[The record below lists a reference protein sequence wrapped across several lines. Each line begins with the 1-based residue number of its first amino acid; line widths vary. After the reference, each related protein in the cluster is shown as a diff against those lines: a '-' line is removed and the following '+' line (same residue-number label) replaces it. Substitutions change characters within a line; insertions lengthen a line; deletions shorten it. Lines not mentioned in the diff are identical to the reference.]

1 MPLNNPA
8 PQFGLLTEYDMRAY
22 SGVEVF
28 DRSGGSAVS
37 LPTFA
42 SGEGVYEDA
51 LFFLNRRLMKSD
63 LSFEGQANNNPFVFG
78 TGWKVRIDADDK
90 VYVYSDQDFTLTHIG
105 SIDAL
110 GFGSA
115 TLSAT
120 LVGSDYIITAPNDWL
135 RGELNL
141 DDVSYRIDEVGGS
154 GTFNLCNIPVYVQDA
169 SVGTRDTAVN
179 DADEFP
185 LTSLTEL
192 DSTAQSATDITWF
205 IDSDGRVN
213 CSYLSSIGHISWSSS
228 EIRDLLGFT
237 GDETP
242 VTYATTYSLLT
253 ATHKAAGVLIPT
265 RPYQQHHLRGENMG
279 QARRLIGGGYV
290 SNYIGTYITSILRF
304 DLDALLD
311 STDDYQHFVNRWL
324 PYCGSGERVNFYQGW
339 GDSRRSLPTA
349 SVYAG
354 QPAYDTLYTSE
365 DNGAYGRIRG
375 SLTTDKF
382 DLVYPGRLRRR
393 VPVSM
398 EIEHL

>member
-51 LFFLNRRLMKSD
+51 MFFLNRRLMKSD

-78 TGWKVRIDADDK
+78 SSWKVRIDADDK
-90 VYVYSDQDFTLTHIG
+90 IYVSSDDDFTLTHIG

-115 TLSAT
+115 TLNAT
-120 LVGSDYIITAPNDWL
+120 LVGSDYIVTAPNDWL

-169 SVGTRDTAVN
+169 SVGTRDIAVN

-205 IDSDGRVN
+205 IDSNGRVN

-265 RPYQQHHLRGENMG
+265 RPYQQHHIRAENVA
-279 QARRLIGGGYV
+279 QSRRLIGGGYT
-290 SNYIGTYITSILRF
+290 SNHIGSYQTSVLSF

-311 STDDYQHFVNRWL
+311 STDDYQHFIHRWV
-324 PYCGSGERVNFYQGW
+324 PYCSPGERVNFYQGW
-339 GDSRRSLPTA
+339 GDSRRALRTYEVTGS
-349 SVYAG
+349 
-354 QPAYDTLYTSE
+354 QDAYDRLYTSE
-365 DNGAYGRIRG
+365 DNGEYGRIRG
-375 SLTTDKF
+375 SLTTESF
-382 DLVYPGRLRRR
+382 DLVYPSRLKRR
-393 VPVSM
+393 VPVYM